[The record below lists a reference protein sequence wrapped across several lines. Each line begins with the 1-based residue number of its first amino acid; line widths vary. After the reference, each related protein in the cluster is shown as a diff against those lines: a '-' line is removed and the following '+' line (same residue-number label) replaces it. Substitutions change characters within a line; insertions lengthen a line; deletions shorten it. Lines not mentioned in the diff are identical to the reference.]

1 VTLGQKS
8 SITVARIDEGKG
20 LPVGVPDDIAA
31 WHWVGVPGRREAAGW
46 FCRHGAIAKKK
57 APVRLAMG
65 GFRPRM
71 LGARSGL
78 TFIHPAFMKG

>member
-31 WHWVGVPGRREAAGW
+31 WHWVGVPGHREAAGW
-46 FCRHGAIAKKK
+46 FCHRRHRKKESPRPFGNGGLS
-57 APVRLAMG
+57 AADAGGQERLNVYS
-65 GFRPRM
+65 
-71 LGARSGL
+71 SGV
-78 TFIHPAFMKG
+78 HEG